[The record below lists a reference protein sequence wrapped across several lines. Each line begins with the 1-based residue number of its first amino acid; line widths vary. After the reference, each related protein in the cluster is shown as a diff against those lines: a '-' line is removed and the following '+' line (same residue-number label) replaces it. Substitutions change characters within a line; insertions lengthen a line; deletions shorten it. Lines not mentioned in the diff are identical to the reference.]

1 MLKNIGAR
9 TEPCGSPFLMV
20 YVFDVSLSACGLK
33 LRFVISFCTNRTMH
47 LLRIILVSKAASV
60 SSVSL
65 TTCST
70 VLFCSATV
78 LLGRNPACSC
88 GRCGLEADDCR
99 SVAREVYSQPIV
111 AYRTIA
117 GSFI

>member
-9 TEPCGSPFLMV
+9 TEPCGTPFLMV
-20 YVFDVSLSACGLK
+20 YVFDVSLPACGLK
-33 LRFVISFCTNRTMH
+33 LRFVISSCTNRTMH

-70 VLFCSATV
+70 VLQCFLGEI
-78 LLGRNPACSC
+78 LLAGVADVDWKQTIVDQS
-88 GRCGLEADDCR
+88 LEKF
-99 SVAREVYSQPIV
+99 
-111 AYRTIA
+111 IA
-117 GSFI
+117 NR